1 MQYKEIDVQKIIDIA
16 FKAGA
21 AIMEVYA
28 QDFDVEIKGDNSPL
42 TAADRKA
49 NAVILEGLQAN
60 YPDIPFISE
69 EVKATPYDERKSWSR
84 FWLIDPLDGTKEF
97 IKKNGE
103 FTVNI
108 ALIENG
114 EPVLGVVYAPAKGI
128 GYVGAKG
135 LGSFTYTADSEPV
148 QIKNEMHYS
157 QKDKVIVVGSR
168 SHETPETIAFVDKLK
183 ASGKE
188 VDFAASGSSLK
199 LCLVAEGK
207 ADVYPRFGPTME
219 WDTAAAHAVAIYAG
233 KQVLN
238 TETGKPLT
246 YNKENLLNPYF
257 IVE

>member
-1 MQYKEIDVQKIIDIA
+1 MQYKEINVQKIIDIA
-16 FKAGA
+16 FAAGKQ
-21 AIMEVYA
+21 IMEVYA
-28 QDFDVEIKGDNSPL
+28 QDFSVEIKGDNSPL

-60 YPDIPFISE
+60 YADIPYISE
-69 EVKATPYDERKSWSR
+69 EVKQTDYATRKNWNR

-108 ALIENG
+108 ALIEDG
-114 EPVLGVVYAPAKGI
+114 EPVLGVVYAPAKAVGYI
-128 GYVGAKG
+128 GVKGVGAYRYDAHG
-135 LGSFTYTADSEPV
+135 NREAISNTEHYTAKHK
-148 QIKNEMHYS
+148 I
-157 QKDKVIVVGSR
+157 IVVGSR

-183 ASGKE
+183 AEGKE
-188 VDFAASGSSLK
+188 IDFVASGSSLK

-219 WDTAAAHAVAIYAG
+219 WDTAAAHAVALYAG
-233 KQVLN
+233 KQVLS
-238 TETGKPLT
+238 TETGKPLV
-246 YNKENLLNPYF
+246 YNKDNLLNPYF